1 MAAPLVA
8 KLHAALAP
16 TRSATPTSAGDLAAL
31 FAELDAFVANRMAEL
46 KVPGVAIGVIAG
58 DQEHAMGFGVTN
70 VDHPLPVDTDTLFQ
84 IGSTTKT
91 FTGTA
96 LMRLVEQGR
105 LDLEAPVQ
113 SSLPTSASPTARF
126 RQHVRL
132 RHLVTHT
139 AGWYDNFP
147 QETGDGDDALAR
159 AVAGMAELPQ
169 YTARQVLQL
178 QQRGAQPGRASD
190 RGHRQTTK
198 PLSPSCPA
206 ATRARAPPSS

>member
-1 MAAPLVA
+1 MDRLPKRQMSRRHLLKTFSAASAASVAAPLVA

-58 DQEHAMGFGVTN
+58 DQEHAQGFGVTN

-126 RQHVRL
+126 RSKCGCD
-132 RHLVTHT
+132 T
-139 AGWYDNFP
+139 W
-147 QETGDGDDALAR
+147 
-159 AVAGMAELPQ
+159 
-169 YTARQVLQL
+169 
-178 QQRGAQPGRASD
+178 
-190 RGHRQTTK
+190 
-198 PLSPSCPA
+198 
-206 ATRARAPPSS
+206 